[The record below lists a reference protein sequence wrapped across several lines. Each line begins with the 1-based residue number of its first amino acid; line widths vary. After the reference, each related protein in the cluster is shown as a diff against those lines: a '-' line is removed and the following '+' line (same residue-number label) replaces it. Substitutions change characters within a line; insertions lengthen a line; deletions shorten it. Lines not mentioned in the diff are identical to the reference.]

1 MFPTRQSLLIFR
13 RAVVLLHLA
22 TFSVFGQHL
31 TSVRG
36 SGLGAFTAL
45 SDDIAS
51 IDWNPAGLVSIRDWD
66 VNASLYSAFRRD
78 VSSKGISLYAAGSAK
93 RFLDYHVVAGS
104 YAPGLNLEFAV
115 LKPAVLDSTS
125 AAVDQQDHI
134 TYREQYAL
142 GYGYQ
147 MTPTVG
153 LGLSARYRE
162 QMITRREIVLD
173 QGFGARIRTGDYS
186 ASAWN
191 IDIGLMWKPN
201 SEWSLGAVAK
211 NLFRLT
217 ESELPEGVLSY
228 GLRNVKTLRIG
239 AAYHPNRLATV
250 ALDLDTK
257 AMGGFGTE
265 WTLSDHWQLRQG
277 VWFGGR
283 SARYLAGLSA
293 GVGFSYGPVKMNM
306 SYVHFLDQSS
316 RTNPT
321 LTQFL
326 EKGVQDL
333 GYNVFTPDQL
343 SISATIAL
351 GRTRD
356 TWAKIEYVQ
365 ILSEVYPSSYQVHAF
380 RPLGKA
386 RVRNVSTKPI
396 EARVSFFVE
405 QYMDNPTETRSYYI
419 EPNGEVDVPFTAIFN
434 EAIRFVP
441 SMVLRAADVFVK
453 SSPAEDYDDKS
464 QTRLIIR
471 GRNDWDGDALS
482 LRYFITPEDPD
493 ILRFTRNALSQQK
506 DSAPGAPRQLEKF
519 RSARTLFNEFATRL
533 TYVNDPKA
541 TKDRVQFPSET
552 LALRG
557 GDCDDMTV
565 CFSSLLAS
573 IGVSTAF
580 IDVVPTQRPDD
591 GHIYLMFDTEV
602 PAKQANVV
610 SENPKRYVVR
620 KNERGEETVWIPVET
635 TAITEGFMRAW
646 EQGAKEYFDEVEV
659 GLGLV
664 RGWVRI
670 VDVLPGRW

>member
-1 MFPTRQSLLIFR
+1 M
-13 RAVVLLHLA
+13 

-36 SGLGAFTAL
+36 SALGALTAL

-51 IDWNPAGLVSIRDWD
+51 IDWNPAGLVSVRDWD
-66 VNASLYSAFRRD
+66 VTSSLYSALRRD
-78 VSSKGISLYAAGSAK
+78 VSSRGISLYAAGSAK

-104 YAPGLNLEFAV
+104 YAPGLNLEFKV
-115 LKPAVLDSTS
+115 SPPFSFDSTGPRI
-125 AAVDQQDHI
+125 DQEEHI
-134 TYREQYAL
+134 SYREQYAL

-162 QMITRREIVLD
+162 QMVTSRKIVFD
-173 QGFGARIRTGDYS
+173 QEAVGARIKTDEYT
-186 ASAWN
+186 ANAWN
-191 IDIGLMWKPN
+191 IDIGLLWKPN

-228 GLRNVKTLRIG
+228 GLRNVKTLRLG

-250 ALDLDTK
+250 ALDFDTK
-257 AMGGFGTE
+257 ATGGLGSE
-265 WTLSDHWQLRQG
+265 WTLSDQWQLRQG
-277 VWFGGR
+277 IWFGGR
-283 SARYLAGLSA
+283 SEKYIAGLSA
-293 GVGFSYGPVKMNM
+293 GVGFSYGPAKINV

-316 RTNPT
+316 RTDPT
-321 LTQFL
+321 LQQFL
-326 EKGVQDL
+326 DKGVQDL

-343 SISATIAL
+343 SISASIAL

-386 RVRNVSTKPI
+386 RVKNVSTKPI

-441 SMVLRAADVFVK
+441 SMVLRAADVLVK
-453 SSPAEDYDDKS
+453 SSPAEEYDDKS

-506 DSAPGAPRQLEKF
+506 DSNAGGSRQLEKF

-533 TYVNDPKA
+533 TYVNDPKVS
-541 TKDRVQFPSET
+541 KDRVQFPSET

-573 IGVSTAF
+573 VGVSTAF
-580 IDVVPTQRPDD
+580 IDVVPPQRPDE

-602 PAKQANVV
+602 PAKQASVV

-664 RGWVRI
+664 RGWVRL
-670 VDVLPGRW
+670 VDVPPGR